1 MSSFKCSG
9 CGRTDFFTS
18 HGLTNHKKKCARKL
32 LGKAMAPV
40 RERNRQVRAH
50 APSEGGSGMQ
60 EYVIWMDSGYD
71 DGDEGSGSQ
80 RLDKTYMASSEDEA
94 IRKAVRAGAI
104 DEVDADYAS
113 AQISRRK

>member
-40 RERNRQVRAH
+40 RASNRQARTH
-50 APSEGGSGMQ
+50 TTSSGGSGMQ
-60 EYVIWMDSGYD
+60 EYIIWMDSV
-71 DGDEGSGSQ
+71 DEDREDSIPLGG
-80 RLDKTYMASSEDEA
+80 TYMASSEDEA

-113 AQISRRK
+113 AQIRSRRK